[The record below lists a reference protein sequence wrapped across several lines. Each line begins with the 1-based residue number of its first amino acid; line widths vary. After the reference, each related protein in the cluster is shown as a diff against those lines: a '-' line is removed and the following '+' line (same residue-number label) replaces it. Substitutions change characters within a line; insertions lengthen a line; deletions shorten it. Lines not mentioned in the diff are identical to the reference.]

1 MRSPAIIG
9 ETLELGQVGYA
20 AITDD
25 DQYFAVTAQWT
36 DGVSPAIPSSG
47 KIGRVERQLV
57 DRLKQDG
64 TLVVEDVHLHP
75 ATRENMEFWQR
86 LNVASMV
93 NMAVVEDGRVRII
106 LFLFS
111 SRPSNWDE
119 EELSFVR
126 DILNRAWTYSRR
138 RLAERQLIETETRLR
153 LAQEAAEIG
162 TLDYRPLFGAFE
174 MDEKCRAIF
183 GIAETAEPIFPGDL
197 LGAITPED
205 CPAVKAQVDEALASN
220 AESLL
225 DLQFRTFNRVDGGIR
240 HVRLEAQTVAEDG
253 RVVRFVGA
261 CLLYTS
267 PSPRD

>member
-1 MRSPAIIG
+1 MQAALLRLGDEDVEQLGDSVDYSLRSPAIIG

-126 DILNRAWTYSRR
+126 DILNRAWT
-138 RLAERQLIETETRLR
+138 
-153 LAQEAAEIG
+153 
-162 TLDYRPLFGAFE
+162 
-174 MDEKCRAIF
+174 
-183 GIAETAEPIFPGDL
+183 
-197 LGAITPED
+197 
-205 CPAVKAQVDEALASN
+205 
-220 AESLL
+220 
-225 DLQFRTFNRVDGGIR
+225 
-240 HVRLEAQTVAEDG
+240 
-253 RVVRFVGA
+253 